1 VANTLLTMQMIT
13 NDALANFENELGF
26 VRYIN
31 RQYDDSFAKTGAKI
45 GDTLNIR
52 KPVRFN
58 TTTGQAISIQ
68 DVTETSVPLT
78 LTTQA
83 NVAFTFS
90 SADLALKIDDFRERY
105 IRPAV
110 IALANKVDYDMLTM
124 ATNATFNSVG
134 TPGTPIANG
143 TLLAQAG
150 AKLDMNAAPKAVS
163 VRAAVWDPISQANLI
178 TGTQSLFNPADTI
191 SGQYKTGNMGIA
203 YGFRNSMD
211 QNVQNRVVGPLGG
224 TPLVNGAGQTGASLI
239 TDGWTA
245 AAAARLNKG
254 DVFTIANVFSVN
266 PISYQSTGQLKQF
279 TATANV
285 SSDGSGNAT
294 VPITPAIVTTGVFKN
309 VDVSSIADNAPL
321 TIVGAAATLTT
332 QNLAYHR
339 DAFTL
344 ACADLPLP
352 GNADMAARAN
362 DKQTGLSIRLVR
374 QYDVMTDLW
383 PTRMDILYGGAPL
396 YPEWSCRIQA

>member
-1 VANTLLTMQMIT
+1 MQMIT

-52 KPVRFN
+52 KPVRFT

-68 DVTETSVPLT
+68 DVTETSVPLQ

-143 TLLAQAG
+143 VLLAQAG

-224 TPLVNGAGQTGASLI
+224 APLVNGAAQTGPSLI

-254 DVFTIANVFSVN
+254 DVFTIAGVFSVN

-285 SSDGSGNAT
+285 SSDGTGAAT
-294 VPITPAIVTTGVFKN
+294 IPITPAIVTTGVFKN
-309 VDVSSIADNAPL
+309 VDVAAIPDNAPL
-321 TIVGAAATLTT
+321 TIVGAAGTLTT

-352 GNADMAARAN
+352 GNADMAARAS